1 MLLCQLVQI
10 ELYRITAL
18 GLWWPHAVVQHQ
30 IQTPRIER
38 VPRSSSQTVLAD
50 NRALTKKTV
59 FCIAGLITRPTHWST
74 LRSCCD
80 RLDGCLEWFLFPN
93 GLALGSHAIQT
104 VFISVIRHMLPLRP
118 SITGSNTGRVPSVR
132 AIGPLYVCVWR
143 LRDDI
148 LEESWRQCQWFE
160 SRWALINFSHEMYH
174 D

>member
-1 MLLCQLVQI
+1 MSEVPLTRDSNTFCIVCCCFNNLDIFLCPLVQI

-74 LRSCCD
+74 FGASD
-80 RLDGCLEWFLFPN
+80 QLDGCLEWFLFPN
-93 GLALGSHAIQT
+93 SLALGSHAIQT
-104 VFISVIRHMLPLRP
+104 VFISVIRHKLPLRP
-118 SITGSNTGRVPSVR
+118 SITGSNTGRLPSAR
-132 AIGPLYVCVWR
+132 AIGQL
-143 LRDDI
+143 
-148 LEESWRQCQWFE
+148 
-160 SRWALINFSHEMYH
+160 
-174 D
+174 